1 MNRRKSKNPSRL
13 IIGCGYLGQRVAH
26 RWLQSGS
33 TVFATTRSAANAQI
47 LSAADI
53 HPITGDV
60 TAADGSPER
69 IQGLPEVD
77 TVLWAVGFDK
87 DANASYHDVHV
98 GGLLRVLEQIPNNPR
113 VIFISSTGVW
123 GNEATDDV
131 DESTPACPTREAGQV
146 LLEAEATLGKH
157 PKGPGVVL
165 RLAGIYGPGRLP
177 RVTDIRENKPIPA
190 DPDSWLNLI
199 HVDDAVSVICD
210 ISELPSPE
218 NLYVVSD
225 TTPLRRNEWYSSL
238 AEFTNSPPPRWAA
251 KAPRMRGGNKRVNS
265 SCIWKDLQKQP
276 HHPNAIDAMKI
287 LLQQSS

>member
-13 IIGCGYLGQRVAH
+13 IVGCGYLGQRVAH

-53 HPITGDV
+53 HPIIGDV

-69 IQGLPEVD
+69 LQGLPEVD

-98 GGLLRVLEQIPNNPR
+98 GGLLRVLEQTPNNPR

-146 LLEAEATLGKH
+146 LLEAEATLEKH

-210 ISELPSPE
+210 VSELPSPE

-225 TTPLRRNEWYSSL
+225 TTPLRRKEWYSSL

-251 KAPRMRGGNKRVNS
+251 EAPRMRGGNKRVNS

>member
-238 AEFTNSPPPRWAA
+238 AKFTNSPPPRWAA

>member
-1 MNRRKSKNPSRL
+1 MNRRKSNNPSRL
-13 IIGCGYLGQRVAH
+13 IVGCGYLGQRVAR

-33 TVFATTRSAANAQI
+33 TVFATTRSEANAQI

-53 HPITGDV
+53 HPIIGDV
-60 TAADGSPER
+60 TAADESPASIR
-69 IQGLPEVD
+69 NLPEVD
-77 TVLWAVGFDK
+77 TVLWAVGFDR

-98 GGLLRVLEQIPNNPR
+98 GGLLRILEQIPNNPR

-123 GNEATDDV
+123 GNETTDDV

-177 RVTDIRENKPIPA
+177 RVSDIRENKPIPA

-199 HVDDAVSVICD
+199 HVDDAVSVICN
-210 ISELPSPE
+210 ISELPI
-218 NLYVVSD
+218 
-225 TTPLRRNEWYSSL
+225 TRKPLCRLR
-238 AEFTNSPPPRWAA
+238 
-251 KAPRMRGGNKRVNS
+251 
-265 SCIWKDLQKQP
+265 
-276 HHPNAIDAMKI
+276 HHPNTSQRMVLISRRVYE
-287 LLQQSS
+287 QSTTKVGR

>member
-53 HPITGDV
+53 HPIIGDV

-69 IQGLPEVD
+69 LQGLPEVD

-98 GGLLRVLEQIPNNPR
+98 GGLLRVLEQTPNNPR

-210 ISELPSPE
+210 VSELPSPE

-225 TTPLRRNEWYSSL
+225 TTPLRRKEWYSSL

-251 KAPRMRGGNKRVNS
+251 EAPRMRGGNKRVNS

>member
-53 HPITGDV
+53 HPIIGDV
-60 TAADGSPER
+60 TAADESPER
-69 IQGLPEVD
+69 LQGLPEVD

-87 DANASYHDVHV
+87 NANASYHDVHV
-98 GGLLRVLEQIPNNPR
+98 GGLLRVLEQTPNNPR

-146 LLEAEATLGKH
+146 LLEAEAALGKH

-225 TTPLRRNEWYSSL
+225 TTPLRRKEWYSSL

-251 KAPRMRGGNKRVNS
+251 EAPRMRGGNKRVNS

-276 HHPNAIDAMKI
+276 NHPNAIDAMKI

>member
-13 IIGCGYLGQRVAH
+13 IVGCGYLGQRVAH

-69 IQGLPEVD
+69 IQGLPED

-98 GGLLRVLEQIPNNPR
+98 GGLLRVLEQTPNNPR

-146 LLEAEATLGKH
+146 LLEAEAALGKH

-210 ISELPSPE
+210 VSELPSPE

-225 TTPLRRNEWYSSL
+225 TTPLRRKEWYSSL

-251 KAPRMRGGNKRVNS
+251 EAPRMRGGNKRVNS

>member
-13 IIGCGYLGQRVAH
+13 IVGCGYLGQRVAH

-53 HPITGDV
+53 HPIIGDV

-69 IQGLPEVD
+69 LQGLPEVD

-98 GGLLRVLEQIPNNPR
+98 GGLLRVLEQTPNNPR

-210 ISELPSPE
+210 VSELPSPE

-225 TTPLRRNEWYSSL
+225 TTPLRRKEWYSSL

-251 KAPRMRGGNKRVNS
+251 EAPRMRGGNKRVNS

>member
-13 IIGCGYLGQRVAH
+13 IVGCGYLGQRVAH

-53 HPITGDV
+53 HPIIGDV

-69 IQGLPEVD
+69 LQGLPEVD

-98 GGLLRVLEQIPNNPR
+98 GGLLRVLEQTPNNPR

-146 LLEAEATLGKH
+146 LLEAEAALGKH

-210 ISELPSPE
+210 VSELPSPE

-225 TTPLRRNEWYSSL
+225 TTPLRRKEWYSSL

-251 KAPRMRGGNKRVNS
+251 EAPRMRGGNKRVNS